1 MIILFVILVLFI
13 ATMLSI
19 AVEDEKITL
28 KSIMEHAKDNMQI
41 NAIFLFVGV
50 LVEISIHLIK

>member
-19 AVEDEKITL
+19 AIDNEKITL
-28 KSIMEHAKDNMQI
+28 KSIAEHAKDNMQI

>member
-19 AVEDEKITL
+19 ATDDEKITL
-28 KSIMEHAKDNMQI
+28 KSIVEHAKDNMQI

-50 LVEISIHLIK
+50 LVEIYIHLIK

>member
-19 AVEDEKITL
+19 AVDDEKITL
-28 KSIMEHAKDNMQI
+28 KSIVEHAKDNMQI

>member
-1 MIILFVILVLFI
+1 MIILLVILVLFI

-19 AVEDEKITL
+19 ATDDEKITL
-28 KSIMEHAKDNMQI
+28 KSIVEHAKDNMQI

-50 LVEISIHLIK
+50 LFEIFIHLIK

>member
-1 MIILFVILVLFI
+1 MIILLVILVLFI

-19 AVEDEKITL
+19 ATDDEKITL
-28 KSIMEHAKDNMQI
+28 KSIVEHAKDNMQI

-50 LVEISIHLIK
+50 LVEICIHLIK